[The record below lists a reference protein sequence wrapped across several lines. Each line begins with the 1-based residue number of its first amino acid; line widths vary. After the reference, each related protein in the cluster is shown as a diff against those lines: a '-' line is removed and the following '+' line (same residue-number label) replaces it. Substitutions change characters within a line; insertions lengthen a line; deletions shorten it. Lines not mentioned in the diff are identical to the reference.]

1 MAASESSPSD
11 RPFEIL
17 QVPLDGHVT
26 VGSGKRVDCRL
37 PVVSAADEDEIEG
50 LVTSVVCQRFVWN
63 IPLPVIGFSLSA
75 SGSTA
80 QLVVGW
86 SECEEKIV
94 CFLRS
99 YRYVTLKILSSL

>member
-11 RPFEIL
+11 SPFEIL

-26 VGSGKRVDCRL
+26 LGSGKRVDCYL
-37 PVVSAADEDEIEG
+37 PVISAANEDTIEG

-63 IPLPVIGFSLSA
+63 IPLPVIGISLSR

-80 QLVVGW
+80 QLVIGW
-86 SECEEKIV
+86 SECEDRIV
-94 CFLRS
+94 RYFLF
-99 YRYVTLKILSSL
+99 LLIL